1 MDHHMLLFLTSL
13 AFFLLAVSAV
23 QAWAFVYRY
32 SRENWRKWPEGEHLM
47 WLTVVLALMLTMTLV
62 FNAFPPSLWIASS
75 VSVVL
80 FGALVYELY
89 RRHRLLTLA
98 QRDRREELDRI
109 TEEV

>member
-1 MDHHMLLFLTSL
+1 MDHHMLLFLMSL
-13 AFFLLAVSAV
+13 AFFLLAVGAA

-47 WLTVVLALMLTMTLV
+47 RLTVVLAMLLTMTLV
-62 FNAFPPSLWIASS
+62 FNAFAPSLWLAAI

-80 FGALVYELY
+80 FGALDYELY

-98 QRDRREELDRI
+98 QKQRREELERI